1 MKTKYLLVSAI
12 AALGLSAGASA
23 YTISGGTDVGGL
35 DGFVGMST
43 TLPNSGET
51 TETNWASGLAGTT
64 LTFANKT
71 EPAHFF
77 LTEEDSNVVAFEL
90 YSSPSYFLVK
100 DATKHVLFQNISN
113 MDWGVFD
120 LLDYFGANKLEE
132 LQLSHLT
139 EFNGGTSVP
148 EPGTLALFGLGLA
161 GLIASRRKLQK

>member
-1 MKTKYLLVSAI
+1 MKTKYLFPSAI
-12 AALGLSAGASA
+12 AAFCLSAGASA

-43 TLPNSGET
+43 TLPNSGKT

-64 LTFANKT
+64 LT
-71 EPAHFF
+71 
-77 LTEEDSNVVAFEL
+77 
-90 YSSPSYFLVK
+90 SYFLVK

-161 GLIASRRKLQK
+161 GLIASRRKLHK

>member
-1 MKTKYLLVSAI
+1 MKTKYLLASAI
-12 AALGLSAGASA
+12 AAFCLSAGASA

-35 DGFVGMST
+35 DGFVGLTT

-51 TETNWASGLAGTT
+51 EETTWASGLAGTT

-100 DATKHVLFQNISN
+100 DSDTHVLFQNVAS
-113 MDWGVFD
+113 MDWGVFN
-120 LLDYFGANKLEE
+120 LLDYFGANKLSE
-132 LQLSHLT
+132 LKLSHLT

-161 GLIASRRKLQK
+161 GLIASRRKLHK